1 MKSTRSKHMLSL
13 LLRPL
18 DKMKTASDPA
28 EKSFEQLEF
37 SEHNM
42 DNRAVIA
49 QSPLPQEAEN
59 IHQDMA
65 EIWEDVF
72 GPPHIPPDV
81 TSDKTSLKS
90 LRVVENSTDIKSIPL
105 KSTDSEELIPLAIEV
120 PSSFENSPEIGLGD
134 LPSVSAPNVPTPI
147 PSPLNSHADCH
158 DSFCSIHE
166 NWTQSPS
173 DTNTSSA
180 PNNSSDDECSASTKK
195 RAKKRVR
202 LTSEW
207 SDVKRK
213 CLKNIELAYKTP
225 INLPKDKYKDLISLV
240 DSGIIPSQY
249 ADFFTSLPVST
260 NNVSIVNSDSEDD

>member
-37 SEHNM
+37 SEHNI
-42 DNRAVIA
+42 DNRAVIT

-105 KSTDSEELIPLAIEV
+105 KSADSEELTPLAIEV
-120 PSSFENSPEIGLGD
+120 PSSFENSPEIGFGD

-166 NWTQSPS
+166 HWTQSPS

-213 CLKNIELAYKTP
+213 CLKNIGK
-225 INLPKDKYKDLISLV
+225 KYVTKK
-240 DSGIIPSQY
+240 GK
-249 ADFFTSLPVST
+249 
-260 NNVSIVNSDSEDD
+260 NSR